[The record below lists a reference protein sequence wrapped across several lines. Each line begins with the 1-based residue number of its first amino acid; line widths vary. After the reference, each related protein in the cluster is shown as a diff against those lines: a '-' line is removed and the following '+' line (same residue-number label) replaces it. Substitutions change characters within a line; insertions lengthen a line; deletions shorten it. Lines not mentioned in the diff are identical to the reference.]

1 MSGRTHFRTDAE
13 LPERYDASRQLVAR
27 YTHTTHQLGR
37 CLSHHIQP
45 SRPRGMCF
53 FFFEKPSQ
61 VCLLTN
67 THTIQAPPA
76 WQGGMNTTYRLGTK
90 GAGAVI
96 VELMT
101 ISNWTSAN
109 TVWNVIGTIK
119 YSFRLSNL
127 RSLPLTHL

>member
-1 MSGRTHFRTDAE
+1 
-13 LPERYDASRQLVAR
+13 
-27 YTHTTHQLGR
+27 
-37 CLSHHIQP
+37 
-45 SRPRGMCF
+45 
-53 FFFEKPSQ
+53 
-61 VCLLTN
+61 
-67 THTIQAPPA
+67 
-76 WQGGMNTTYRLGTK
+76 MNTTYRLGTK